1 MKHLKLF
8 NESNTNLIEEI
19 YRNQYAEY
27 IYILTAI
34 EFDDN
39 EIKQIKDIFPKFLVQ
54 RFYISEK
61 VGFIHVLQFKYI
73 EGNYNAFKIFKL
85 PDEYFLVNLY
95 VGSYFK
101 IDGYEGLQAFCQ
113 KILAGDYEF

>member
-19 YRNQYAEY
+19 YHNQYAE
-27 IYILTAI
+27 YILTAI

-85 PDEYFLVNLY
+85 PDEYFLANLY
-95 VGSYFK
+95 GKFLK
-101 IDGYEGLQAFCQ
+101 IDSYDGLQSFYQ
-113 KILAGDYEF
+113 KILSGYYETL